1 MKSMSSHIFLFAK
14 NYRPMTS
21 VMAKGTLFEEI
32 RPWAGFK
39 TGDFVEEKL
48 GGLP

>member
-1 MKSMSSHIFLFAK
+1 MS
-14 NYRPMTS
+14 PMY
-21 VMAKGTLFEEI
+21 VVVCGGPPNNDVGLARGTVYHDI
-32 RPWAGFK
+32 RPASGFK